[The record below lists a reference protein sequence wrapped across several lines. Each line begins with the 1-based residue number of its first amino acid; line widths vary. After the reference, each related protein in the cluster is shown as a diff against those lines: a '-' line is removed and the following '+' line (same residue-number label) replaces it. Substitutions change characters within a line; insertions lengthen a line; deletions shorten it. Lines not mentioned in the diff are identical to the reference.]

1 MSSGTAPDRDTVM
14 AAIATMTAAIDTVV
28 DLPIDTLTHKELL
41 TALHALETA
50 LWRVPAAGH
59 RILARLDAEASPVE
73 LGATSIA
80 AVISERLRISREEA
94 HRRLKDARHLGPR
107 RTLSGEPLAPKLT
120 HTAAAQAKGLIGP
133 EHVRIIRKFFDD
145 LPDAVY
151 FQARD
156 HADATLARIAA
167 EQLPDGLRTAAARL
181 LALLHP
187 DGDFTDVD
195 RARRRGITVG
205 PQGPDG
211 MSKVT
216 GQLNPEGRATWD
228 AVMAPWAARGK
239 CNPDD
244 PTPCVDGDPGDRAGT
259 DQRTLAQ
266 RQHDALVA
274 IGRAMLASGQLG
286 SHHGLPAT
294 IIVSTTLQDLE
305 SASGYAVTGGGTL
318 LPMRDVIRL
327 ASHAH
332 HYLAVYDEHTRE
344 ALYLGR
350 TKRCASPGQRIMLYS
365 LHGGCTK
372 PGCHVPPYGCEVHHA
387 VRDWAKGGQT
397 NINELTLACKP
408 DNLLVENTGWTTR
421 IRKDG
426 RTEWIPPPELDTGQT
441 RVNDYHHPERML
453 NRNNDDEHD
462 DEDDN
467 EPDED
472 C

>member
-1 MSSGTAPDRDTVM
+1 M
-14 AAIATMTAAIDTVV
+14 
-28 DLPIDTLTHKELL
+28 
-41 TALHALETA
+41 
-50 LWRVPAAGH
+50 
-59 RILARLDAEASPVE
+59 
-73 LGATSIA
+73 
-80 AVISERLRISREEA
+80 
-94 HRRLKDARHLGPR
+94 
-107 RTLSGEPLAPKLT
+107 
-120 HTAAAQAKGLIGP
+120 IGP
-133 EHVRIIRKFFDD
+133 EHVRIIGKFFDD
-145 LPDAVY
+145 LPDAVD
-151 FQARD
+151 FTTRD
-156 HADATLARIAA
+156 QADATLARIAC

-187 DGDFTDVD
+187 DGDFTDTD

-216 GQLNPEGRATWD
+216 GLLTPEGRATFD
-228 AVMAPWAARGK
+228 AMMAPAAARGN

-244 PTPCVDGDPGDRAGT
+244 PTPGVDGDPGEKAGT

-266 RQHDALVA
+266 RQHDALIA

-294 IIVSTTLQDLE
+294 IIVSTTLHDLE
-305 SASGYAVTGGGTL
+305 SASGHAVTGGGTL

-332 HYLAVYDEHTRE
+332 HYLAVFDEHTRE

-365 LHGGCTK
+365 LPGGCTK

-387 VRDWAKGGQT
+387 ARDWAKGGQT

-408 DNLLVENTGWTTR
+408 DNLLVENTGWSTR

-441 RVNDYHHPERML
+441 RINDYHHPERML
-453 NRNNDDEHD
+453 IRDDEDEHD
-462 DEDDN
+462 EPDDIEDD
-467 EPDED
+467 EPDDIED
-472 C
+472 DD